1 MKQYLVFIEISH
13 GEESGIIIQDKI
25 TQEQILNL
33 YNLNKVTVLGI
44 LNLLDKLEIKY
55 DTVDLI
61 IK

>member
-13 GEESGIIIQDKI
+13 GEESEIIIQDKI

>member
-33 YNLNKVTVLGI
+33 
-44 LNLLDKLEIKY
+44 LEMS
-55 DTVDLI
+55 TM
-61 IK
+61 